1 MAYKRGMTEAHVSG
15 LSTLARM
22 YGVQTAFYDVERRR
36 QQASPEAVLLVL
48 RALGAPV
55 ETFADVADALR
66 ERRRELWAR
75 GVEPVTVAWD
85 GQPIAIDLR
94 LPTASAEGIVRCQ
107 LAHEGGESRSWSCKV
122 GKLPAVGSAVVEG
135 VRYLTKKLLLPFDLP
150 WGYHRLTLEWGGRQ
164 FQSLV
169 IFAPLRAHAQRQ
181 GRASRCWGVFLPL
194 YALHSRRSWGAG
206 DLADFESLVGWVT
219 EMGGGVIATLP
230 LLAAFLDRPLEPS
243 PYAAVSRLFW
253 NEFYVDVTRVPEL
266 QRCPSAQA
274 IVGSP
279 KVQRELEGLRSL
291 PLVDYRRQMRLK
303 RRALEELARCFF
315 AERSERRTAFARF
328 VKEHPLAEDYAR
340 FRATLER
347 RRAPWPAWPESLREG
362 VLKAG
367 DYDEAAKRY
376 HLYVQW
382 VAQEQTAALYEKG
395 RSAGVKLCLDLPLG
409 VHPDGYDV
417 WRERGVFALGTAVG
431 SPPDTFFTGGQNWGF
446 PPLHPEAMRKQGYHY
461 FIACLRHHLQQASI
475 LRIDHIMSLHR
486 LYWIPRGM
494 EAKEGVYVRY
504 PSDELYAILSVES
517 HRHEAIIVGE
527 DLGTVPRYVRRAM
540 ARHNMHR
547 IYVMQYEL
555 APTAGQVLR
564 AVPAA
569 STASLNTHD
578 MPPFAAFW
586 RGLDIGDRV
595 ARGLLDDEGAGREWE
610 AREGLKRSLVT
621 FLRGR
626 GLLEEGAGDEYPIL
640 RACLAFLAA
649 SPARVVLA
657 SLEDLWL
664 ETRPQ
669 NVPGTS
675 DEHPNWRR
683 KAQYTFE
690 AFSRMPEVLAT
701 LQEVDRLR
709 KQVRGLQ

>member
-1 MAYKRGMTEAHVSG
+1 MTEAHVSG

-36 QQASPEAVLLVL
+36 QQASPEAVLIVL

-66 ERRRELWAR
+66 ERRREVWAR

-85 GQPIAIDLR
+85 GQPVAIDLR
-94 LPTASAEGIVRCQ
+94 LPAASAEGVGRCQ
-107 LAHEGGESRSWSCKV
+107 LAHEGGDSRGWRCDV
-122 GKLPAVGSAVVEG
+122 GELPVVGSAVVDG
-135 VRYLTKKLLLPFDLP
+135 TRYLTKKLLLPFGLQ
-150 WGYHRLTLEWGGRQ
+150 WGYHRLTLEWGGRRL
-164 FQSLV
+164 QSLV
-169 IFAPLRAHAQRQ
+169 VFAPLRAHAPRQ
-181 GRASRCWGVFLPL
+181 KRASRSWGVFLPL

-206 DLADFESLVGWVT
+206 DLADLESLLEWVT

-253 NEFYVDVTRVPEL
+253 NEFYIDVTRVPEL
-266 QRCPSAQA
+266 PRCPSAQA

-279 KVQRELEGLRSL
+279 RVQRELGGLRSL

-303 RRALEELARCFF
+303 RRVLEELARCFF
-315 AERSERRTAFARF
+315 AGRSGRRTAFTRF
-328 VKEHPLAEDYAR
+328 VEEHPLAEDYAR

-347 RRAPWPAWPESLREG
+347 RRAPWPAWPEPLREG
-362 VLKAG
+362 VLKEG

-382 VAQEQTAALYEKG
+382 VAQEQTAALCEKG
-395 RSAGVKLCLDLPLG
+395 RSAGVEVCLDLPLG

-417 WRERGVFALGTAVG
+417 WRERGVFAREAAVG

-461 FIACLRHHLQQASI
+461 FIACLRHHLQHAGI

-494 EAKEGVYVRY
+494 EAREGVYVRY

-517 HRHEAIIVGE
+517 HRHEALIVGE
-527 DLGTVPRYVRRAM
+527 DLGTVPRYVRSAM
-540 ARHNMHR
+540 ARHNIHR
-547 IYVMQYEL
+547 TYVMQYEL
-555 APTAGQVLR
+555 APTSGQALR

-569 STASLNTHD
+569 SAASLNTHD

-586 RGLDIGDRV
+586 RGLDIEERL
-595 ARGLLDDEGAGREWE
+595 ARGLLDEEGAGRERE
-610 AREGLKRSLVT
+610 AREGRKRSLVA
-621 FLRGR
+621 FLRDG
-626 GLLEEGAGDEYPIL
+626 GLLEEGDDDEYAIL
-640 RACLAFLAA
+640 RACLAFLGA

-657 SLEDLWL
+657 SVEDLWL

-669 NVPGTS
+669 NVPGTV
-675 DEHPNWRR
+675 DEHPNWER
-683 KAQYTFE
+683 KACYSFE
-690 AFSRMPEVLAT
+690 AFCQLPQVLDA
-701 LQEVDRLR
+701 LGRLNCRR
-709 KQVRGLQ
+709 KQGRGLG

>member
-1 MAYKRGMTEAHVSG
+1 MTEAHVSG

-22 YGVQTAFYDVERRR
+22 YGVQTSFYDVERRR
-36 QQASPEAVLLVL
+36 QQASPEALLLVL

-66 ERRRELWAR
+66 ERRGELWAR

-85 GQPIAIDLR
+85 GQPVAIDLR
-94 LPTASAEGIVRCQ
+94 LPAASAEGIVRCQ
-107 LAHEGGESRSWSCKV
+107 LAHEGGNSRSWRRDV
-122 GKLPAVGSAVVEG
+122 GELPVVGSAVVEG

-150 WGYHRLTLEWGGRQ
+150 WGYHLLTLEWGGRQ
-164 FQSLV
+164 FQTLV
-169 IFAPLRAHAQRQ
+169 IFAPLRAHAPRQR
-181 GRASRCWGVFLPL
+181 RASRCWGVFLPL
-194 YALHSRRSWGAG
+194 YALHSGRSWGAG
-206 DLADFESLVGWVT
+206 DLADFESLLEWAT

-253 NEFYVDVTRVPEL
+253 NEFYIDVTRVPEL
-266 QRCPSAQA
+266 DRCPSVQA

-279 KVQRELEGLRSL
+279 RVQKELERLRSL
-291 PLVDYRRQMRLK
+291 PFVDYRRQIRLK
-303 RRALEELARCFF
+303 RRVLEELARCFF
-315 AERSERRTAFARF
+315 AGRSERRTAFTRF
-328 VKEHPLAEDYAR
+328 VNKHPLAEDYAR

-347 RRAPWPAWPESLREG
+347 RRAPWPAWPEPLREG
-362 VLKAG
+362 VLKDG
-367 DYDEAAKRY
+367 DYDEPAKRY

-382 VAQEQTAALYEKG
+382 VAQEQMVALCEKG
-395 RSAGVKLCLDLPLG
+395 RSVGVKLCLDLPLG

-417 WRERGVFALGTAVG
+417 WRERGVFAGEAAVG

-461 FIACLRHHLQQASI
+461 FIACLRHHLQHASI

-494 EAKEGVYVRY
+494 QAREGVYVRY

-517 HRHEAIIVGE
+517 HRHGALIVGE
-527 DLGTVPRYVRRAM
+527 DLGTVPRYVRSAM
-540 ARHNMHR
+540 ARHDIHR
-547 IYVMQYEL
+547 TYVMQYEL
-555 APTAGQVLR
+555 APTPGQALR

-569 STASLNTHD
+569 SAASLNTHD

-586 RGLDIGDRV
+586 RGLDIEERV
-595 ARGLLDDEGAGREWE
+595 ARGLLDGEGAGREWE
-610 AREGLKRSLVT
+610 AREGRKRSLVA
-621 FLRGR
+621 FLRDR
-626 GLLEEGAGDEYPIL
+626 GLLEEGADDEYAIL
-640 RACLAFLAA
+640 RACLAFLGA
-649 SPARVVLA
+649 SSARVVIA

-669 NVPGTS
+669 NVPGTV

-683 KAQYTFE
+683 KACYSFE
-690 AFSRMPEVLAT
+690 AFCQLPQVLGA
-701 LQEVDRLR
+701 LGRLDCRR
-709 KQVRGLQ
+709 KQGRGLG